1 MGALWM
7 WSVRAATVI
16 HTAAGERRSRSGGMV
31 KRSVIVAAAAV
42 ALLCLTACAPHPAP
56 SSTAHAG
63 STKTATPSGTPT
75 PTAPPLATDVLFRIT
90 VTATA
95 PNGAVAK
102 LTETV
107 HAPVDATDQQADDE
121 TQLDNECDSWR
132 TAFSTTQFV
141 VGEVSAIVV
150 SGSWDPNQVVAA
162 DMAGYPVWQGDQRPY
177 QAFCASA
184 LPSIPGG
191 ARAVSPVGGDD
202 ADTNGG
208 WAIYRYGFG
217 VPTDPSAGDSPAPS
231 DLVLSHCSIQLG
243 AAAHDSVFASSWPAS
258 AQTDKGLSCFFG
270 GS

>member
-1 MGALWM
+1 M
-7 WSVRAATVI
+7 
-16 HTAAGERRSRSGGMV
+16 
-31 KRSVIVAAAAV
+31 KRSVILAATAA

-63 STKTATPSGTPT
+63 STASATPTGTPT
-75 PTAPPLATDVLFRIT
+75 PTDPPLPADVLFRIS

-107 HAPVDATDQQADDE
+107 HAPVATTDQQSADE

-132 TAFSTTQFV
+132 SAFSPTQFL
-141 VGEVSAIVV
+141 VGQVSAILV

-162 DMAGYPVWQGDQRPY
+162 DVAGYPVWQGDERPF

-184 LPSIPGG
+184 LPNIPGG
-191 ARAVSPVGGDD
+191 ARAVSPVGGGD

-217 VPTDPSAGDSPAPS
+217 VPTDPSAGGSPAAT

-243 AAAHDSVFASSWPAS
+243 AAAHGSVFASSWPTS
-258 AQTDKGLSCFFG
+258 PRTGNGLSCYFG

>member
-1 MGALWM
+1 
-7 WSVRAATVI
+7 
-16 HTAAGERRSRSGGMV
+16 V
-31 KRSVIVAAAAV
+31 KRSVILAATAA

-56 SSTAHAG
+56 SSTGNAG
-63 STKTATPSGTPT
+63 STTSATPSGTPT
-75 PTAPPLATDVLFRIT
+75 PTIPPLPADVLFKIS

-95 PNGAVAK
+95 PNGAVAT

-107 HAPVDATDQQADDE
+107 HAPVATTDQQTADE

-132 TAFSTTQFV
+132 TAFSSTQFV
-141 VGEVSAIVV
+141 VGELSATVV
-150 SGSWDPNQVVAA
+150 SGSWDSSQVVAA
-162 DMAGYPVWQGDQRPY
+162 DMAGYPVWQGDERPF

-184 LPSIPGG
+184 LPTIPGA

-217 VPTDPSAGDSPAPS
+217 VPTDPSAGDSPAAA

-243 AAAHDSVFASSWPAS
+243 AAAHGSAFASSWPAS
-258 AQTDKGLSCFFG
+258 PQTGKGLSCFFG